1 MHFAEKRVLFSLIS
15 FSRIFIPAGT
25 WHFTVKISHCE
36 FCVNSVTLF
45 NNSSDTI
52 PYCIQSLALRAR
64 ALPTYN
70 PRNGVGNLTTDSEF
84 TFTETEPF
92 TDGYY
97 YLLVVSESQVSFN
110 LAVTTTGK
118 KILCKDIFVT
128 ICSCTQTCCKLTPSP
143 VGHWKVLSIYRH
155 THTHKHTQY

>member
-1 MHFAEKRVLFSLIS
+1 VKRALVNSLLF
-15 FSRIFIPAGT
+15 FHRIFIPAGT
-25 WHFTVKISHCE
+25 WHFTVKISHCK
-36 FCVNSVTLF
+36 FRVNSLT
-45 NNSSDTI
+45 SIT
-52 PYCIQSLALRAR
+52 YCIQSLALRAR

-70 PRNGVGNLTTDSEF
+70 PSSCTGNLTTDSEF

-118 KILCKDIFVT
+118 KIPFKDIVELF
-128 ICSCTQTCCKLTPSP
+128 
-143 VGHWKVLSIYRH
+143 
-155 THTHKHTQY
+155 